1 MNSYLDKHKK
11 DIEAKRKAEIQM
23 GRRRTTITMMEG
35 VIDELCGDYGINK
48 GAVSLDTVDL
58 DIRKWDVVIFLAEDV
73 AHRES
78 LWEFPS
84 DELRTMLM
92 LVKK

>member
-1 MNSYLDKHKK
+1 MNSYLDKHRK
-11 DIEAKRKAEIQM
+11 DIDAKRKAEIQM

-35 VIDELCGDYGINK
+35 VIEELCRDYGINK
-48 GAVSLDTVDL
+48 GTINLDTAHE
-58 DIRKWDVVIFLAEDV
+58 DIRQWEVVVGLAEDV
-73 AHRES
+73 FHRES